1 MDLGLII
8 GILLALSSIIGSF
21 LWEGGNVS
29 SLIQGP
35 AMLIIF
41 GGTISAT
48 MIGLPFKKFMDVWKI
63 ALKAVFEPK
72 IDPEKVIND
81 LVMACE
87 KARREGLLA
96 LQQDV
101 SKLSLPIA
109 QKYMKMFINGTE
121 PSLIREMAEIE
132 MEYISQRHSF
142 GASVFTKMG
151 GYSPTMGVIGTV
163 MGLISTFSNA
173 GGDPEKLVHSI
184 AAAFI
189 ATYWGVLMANI
200 FFLPIGDKLKNK
212 HQEEMLIYS
221 IVIEGIMA
229 IEAGFSPRV
238 LRQKLTSMLPI
249 SKQDF
254 SPSKPA
260 SKKETAKV

>member
-1 MDLGLII
+1 MDLAFII
-8 GILLALSSIIGSF
+8 GVICAIAAIIGSF
-21 LWEGGNVS
+21 IWEGGTLS
-29 SLIQGP
+29 SLFLGP
-35 AMLIIF
+35 PMLIVF
-41 GGTISAT
+41 GGTIFAT
-48 MIGLPFKKFMDVWKI
+48 MIGVPLKKFLEVWKI
-63 ALKAVFEPK
+63 VLKVVFEPK
-72 IDPEKVIND
+72 IEAEKVIND

-121 PSLIREMAEIE
+121 PALIREMAEIE
-132 MEYISQRHSF
+132 MEYMSQRHSF
-142 GASVFTKMG
+142 GANVFTKMG

-163 MGLISTFSNA
+163 MGLISTFSHA

-212 HQEEMLIYS
+212 HHEEMLIYS

-254 SPSKPA
+254 SPSKA
-260 SKKETAKV
+260 GVKKEAAKV

>member
-8 GILLALSSIIGSF
+8 GVVLAVGSIIGSF
-21 LWEGGNVS
+21 IWEGGKVS
-29 SLIQGP
+29 SLILGP

-41 GGTISAT
+41 GGTLAAT
-48 MIGLPFKKFMDVWKI
+48 MIGLPFKKFLEAWKVAMK
-63 ALKAVFEPK
+63 ALFEPK
-72 IDPEKVIND
+72 VDPEVIIND

-96 LQQDV
+96 LQKDV
-101 SKLSLPIA
+101 SKLSLPFA

-121 PSLIREMAEIE
+121 PELIKEMAEIE
-132 MEYISQRHSF
+132 MEYISERHNF
-142 GASVFTKMG
+142 GANIFNKMG

-163 MGLISTFSNA
+163 MGLISTFSHA
-173 GGDPEKLVHSI
+173 GGDPTALVHSI
-184 AAAFI
+184 ASAFI

-221 IVIEGIMA
+221 LVIEGIMA

-238 LRQKLTSMLPI
+238 LRTKLTSMLPI
-249 SKQDF
+249 SRQDVGINANKKQ
-254 SPSKPA
+254 PVG
-260 SKKETAKV
+260 AKA